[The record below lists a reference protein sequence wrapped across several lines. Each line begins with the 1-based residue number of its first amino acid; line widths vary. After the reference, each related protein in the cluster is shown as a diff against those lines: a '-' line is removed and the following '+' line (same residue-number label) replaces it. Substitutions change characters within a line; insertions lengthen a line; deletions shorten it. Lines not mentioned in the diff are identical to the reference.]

1 MADNGI
7 TLVLG
12 GIGIRGVANIGVLEV
27 LRAHEI
33 PIKRIVATG
42 INAVIAAHFGLG
54 RDLGFLSERFAGFFS
69 ENHRYLWGLE
79 RLSGIPKEEVRRQ
92 AGSLDYFL
100 RQRLFCAMN
109 LKRISVLSGEL
120 MEHTLEALFG
130 DLTTDDL
137 NIPVSIGTIDLATRE
152 EVLLSSG
159 RLKDLV
165 QVGVAF
171 PGLFPPAKFD
181 GKEYVSSALYCELPL
196 GRLTQDDA
204 PIVAV
209 DLPQGTG
216 ARRPESLLEILA
228 RTDEVRSY
236 AVKEKFLGKAN
247 TVIRLESVRSF
258 PWGSYRRIPQLI
270 ARARE
275 EMERKIDSALSA
287 ITADLP
293 AD

>member
-27 LRAHEI
+27 LRSRGVLI
-33 PIKRIVATG
+33 RRIVATG

-54 RDLGFLSERFAGFFS
+54 RDLDLLSERFVDFFS

-79 RLSGIPKEEVRRQ
+79 RLSGIPKEAVRRE

-109 LKRISVLSGEL
+109 LKRISVLPGEL
-120 MEHTLEALFG
+120 MEHNLEALFG

-137 NIPVSIGTIDLATRE
+137 KIPVSIGTIDLATRE
-152 EVLLSSG
+152 ELLLSRG

-165 QVGVAF
+165 QVGIAF
-171 PGLFPPAKFD
+171 PGLFPPARFD
-181 GKEYVSSALYCELPL
+181 GREYVCSALYCELPL
-196 GRLTQDDA
+196 GLLSQADT
-204 PIVAV
+204 PIVVV

-216 ARRPESLLEILA
+216 AHRPESLLEILA

-236 AVKEKFLGKAN
+236 AIKERLLERAD

-258 PWGSYRRIPQLI
+258 PWGGYRRIPRLI

-275 EMERKIDSALSA
+275 ELEKKVDSALA
-287 ITADLP
+287 GVTALP
-293 AD
+293 GD